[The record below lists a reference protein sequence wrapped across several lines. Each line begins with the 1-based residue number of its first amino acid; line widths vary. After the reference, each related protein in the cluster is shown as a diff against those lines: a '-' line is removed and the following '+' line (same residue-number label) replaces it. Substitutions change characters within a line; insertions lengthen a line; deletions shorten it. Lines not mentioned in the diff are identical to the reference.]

1 MPHAVYGYT
10 MRGGPKPFGEAG
22 MTTRLAILLSA
33 LLAIPAS
40 AQDKP
45 KPIPAHQKV
54 DQEKVDEAIKKGC
67 KHLLGGGQ
75 GMGTFPHGQRNQPQ
89 AIQAYGE
96 IILLTLLH
104 SGYYQEGDVE
114 LQPLID
120 FLNQKPIGS
129 MYTAALMAMAL
140 QKLNPKKYQM
150 RIAECAQ

>member
-1 MPHAVYGYT
+1 
-10 MRGGPKPFGEAG
+10 

-75 GMGTFPHGQRNQPQ
+75 AMGTFPHGQRNQPQ

-96 IILLTLLH
+96 IILRITPSTSKAATLLRSTSTPPVTTTRKSPAN
-104 SGYYQEGDVE
+104 SGSSPMVSAG
-114 LQPLID
+114 
-120 FLNQKPIGS
+120 
-129 MYTAALMAMAL
+129 
-140 QKLNPKKYQM
+140 
-150 RIAECAQ
+150 